1 MRKGDARPLQA
12 PGSFWEYNDVRINQ
26 LSLALRHLFRRP
38 LPEVFREA
46 IARPCG
52 ASNDWCRE
60 GYENSWVLID
70 GQRIQSVPGGTHWG
84 GGLAIGSA
92 DQALIGQRML
102 DQSRVGSQR
111 ALSKEWVRRMQTP
124 CAIAPW
130 YGKLTW
136 LNPCVASSPARR
148 PPAPSVLA
156 LAPVW
161 SGPIPRAVWWPWCAG
176 STGPGSTAFVSA
188 WCRPLARHRRRRIEP
203 AA

>member
-12 PGSFWEYNDVRINQ
+12 PGSFSKYNDVRINQ

-52 ASNDWCRE
+52 ASNDWCWE

-70 GQRIQSVPGGTHWG
+70 GQRMQSVPGGTHWG

-102 DQSRVGSQR
+102 DQGRVGSQR
-111 ALSKEWVRRMQTP
+111 LMSKEWVRRMQTP

-136 LNPCVASSPARR
+136 LNHLRGVFPSASATSTFCIGVGASLVWTDPERRLVAVVRWIDGTRIDGFCERVVQAISTSSPA
-148 PPAPSVLA
+148 AD
-156 LAPVW
+156 
-161 SGPIPRAVWWPWCAG
+161 
-176 STGPGSTAFVSA
+176 
-188 WCRPLARHRRRRIEP
+188 
-203 AA
+203 